1 MRIFLYPLHKVYSMP
16 IQLVVFDLAGTTVKD
31 NQDVHRVLQ
40 KALAHDHVIISL
52 EDANEVMGIPK
63 PVAIRSLLKKRYN
76 GDREINESWINSIHE
91 RFVAEMILFYQT
103 DAGVGEKVGVT
114 QTFLELKKRNIKVVV
129 DTGFD
134 RPITDSILNRLGWSV
149 HGLIDGSV
157 SSDEVERGRPYPDM
171 IFKAMEITGVISV
184 KFVAKVGDTVSDL
197 LEGNSAGCA
206 LVIGVTSGSFTR
218 EELSKEKSTHLVENI
233 HEILP
238 ILDHIQ

>member
-1 MRIFLYPLHKVYSMP
+1 MP

-40 KALAHDHVIISL
+40 NALAQDNVSISL

-63 PVAIRSLLKKRYN
+63 PVAIRILLEKRYN

-91 RFVAEMILFYQT
+91 RFVEEMIQFYKT
-103 DAGVGEKVGVT
+103 DKSVGEKVGVT

-134 RPITDSILNRLGWSV
+134 RLITDSILNRLGWRV
-149 HGLIDGSV
+149 NGLIDGSV

-171 IFKAMEITGVISV
+171 IYKAMEITGVTSS

-206 LVIGVTSGSFTR
+206 LVIGITSGSYTK
-218 EELSKEKSTHLVENI
+218 EELSKEKSTHLVENV
-233 HEILP
+233 HEIIP
-238 ILDHIQ
+238 ILDSIQ